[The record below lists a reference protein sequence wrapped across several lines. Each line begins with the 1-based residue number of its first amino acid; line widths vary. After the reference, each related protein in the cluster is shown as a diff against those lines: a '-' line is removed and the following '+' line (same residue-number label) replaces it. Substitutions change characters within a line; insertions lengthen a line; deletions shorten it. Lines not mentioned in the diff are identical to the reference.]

1 MAEEFEDGMSIYTNI
16 GSMFSSNQALS
27 STFDRK
33 KKKRRKKKKKK
44 SPGGTGSEPTGS
56 SDAFD
61 VVEDSGASS
70 PSLLTGAVQL
80 LDEAVV
86 ESGSKRVLETY
97 DMIKSMMEMW
107 NPQASRWAA
116 NASATYK

>member
-1 MAEEFEDGMSIYTNI
+1 MAEEFEDGMSVYSGI

-27 STFDRK
+27 STFG
-33 KKKRRKKKKKK
+33 RKKKKKRK
-44 SPGGTGSEPTGS
+44 KKGGGTGSEVAD
-56 SDAFD
+56 SDTFD
-61 VVEDSGASS
+61 MVEDSGMS
-70 PSLLTGAVQL
+70 PLLTGAVQL